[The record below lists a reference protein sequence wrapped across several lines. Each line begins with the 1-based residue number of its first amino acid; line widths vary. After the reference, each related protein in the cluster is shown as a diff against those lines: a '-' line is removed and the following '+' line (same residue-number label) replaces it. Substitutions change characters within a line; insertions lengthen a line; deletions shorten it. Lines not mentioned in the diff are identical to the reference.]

1 LRRTEEV
8 GTVKVPTPHL
18 EGKRRESMATFRK
31 RTTKTGAARWEA
43 QVLIGIHPKTEKPT
57 YRSKTLPRKADAER
71 WAREQETSKDNGE
84 TPGLTRTTLA
94 EWLEDWLKSHG
105 PQVRDV
111 TIYNYRT
118 VVNRWILNPKNGAP
132 PIGST
137 PLRKL
142 GPASFEKLYRYMREQ
157 GIGDRGIRTLH
168 EILRPALF
176 DAVKKGHIGRNPVAL
191 ATAPKIN
198 AKGEEE
204 EEDAAEAHA
213 LTKEEAGRFLTAA
226 REDRYSALWHV
237 LLMGGLRPCEAMGLR
252 WQDVDFERGAVEVRK
267 SLSRVGVDREKFP
280 LGWKLTEPK
289 TKKSRRT
296 VPLPDAAMR
305 ELRRWKKLQA
315 WERRTFE
322 GEYQDHGVVFTTEVG
337 SPVDHGNLASRSW
350 RRVMEE
356 AGLGEW
362 GPESKKPKSGPTRR
376 RPFTPSHRIYDL
388 RHTHATLLL
397 MDGEDLLVVSRR
409 LGHSTIKL
417 TADTYG
423 SVTPERADGA
433 ALRLDRM
440 FA

>member
-1 LRRTEEV
+1 
-8 GTVKVPTPHL
+8 
-18 EGKRRESMATFRK
+18 MATIRK
-31 RTTKTGAARWEA
+31 RETKTGAVRWEV
-43 QVLIGIHPKTEKPT
+43 QVLLGSHPKNGRPI
-57 YRSKTLPRKADAER
+57 YRSKTLPRKADAEK
-71 WAREQETSKDNGE
+71 WAREQERLKDNE
-84 TPGLTRTTLA
+84 TPSLTRMTLA
-94 EWLEDWLKSHG
+94 EWLASHHS
-105 PQVRDV
+105 QVRDV

-132 PIGST
+132 LIGSR

-142 GPASFEKLYRYMREQ
+142 GPAAFEDLYIYMREQ

-176 DAVKKGHIGRNPVAL
+176 DAVAKGHIGKNPVVL
-191 ATAPKIN
+191 AKAPKIN

-204 EEDAAEAHA
+204 DQDAAEAHA
-213 LTKEEAGRFLTAA
+213 LSKEEADRFLLAA
-226 REDRYSALWHV
+226 RKDRYSPLWHV
-237 LLMGGLRPCEAMGLR
+237 LLMGGLRPCEALGLR
-252 WQDVDFERGAVEVRK
+252 WQDVDFERGAVEVRS
-267 SLSRVGVDREKFP
+267 SLSRVGVDREKYP
-280 LGWKLTEPK
+280 LGWKLTIPK

-322 GEYQDHGVVFTTEVG
+322 GEYQDHGFVFTTEVG
-337 SPVDHGNLASRSW
+337 SPLDHGNLASRSFT
-350 RRVMEE
+350 RVMEN

-362 GPESKKPKSGPTRR
+362 GPEPKKPKSGPTPR
-376 RPFTPSHRIYDL
+376 RPFTPSRRMYDL

-397 MDGEDLLVVSRR
+397 MDGEDMLVVSRR

-417 TADTYG
+417 TADLYA
-423 SVTPERADGA
+423 SVTKERADGA
-433 ALRLDRM
+433 ALRLERM